1 MDKIITNEPYEIIR
15 LTAKNR
21 RFAFIKASRNSA
33 SKEWET
39 FVSMWNEKEAR
50 DIAESILEELK

>member
-15 LTAKNR
+15 LSSHDKN
-21 RFAFIKASRNSA
+21 FAIQKAWRESLHKNYEPICIMLNKR
-33 SKEWET
+33 
-39 FVSMWNEKEAR
+39 EAR